1 MSNES
6 ETKTDW
12 QKREVGAL
20 WKKESPSQK
29 YFSGHVKIDDYGEE
43 KLLKVVIFSN
53 RHKSKDSHPD
63 FRIYTVDDSFKK
75 GESKPKSDSNAGD
88 SSSSEPCLAD
98 EEVL

>member
-1 MSNES
+1 MSEENKA
-6 ETKTDW
+6 KTDW

-43 KLLKVVIFSN
+43 KLLKVVVFSN
-53 RHKSKDSHPD
+53 RHKNKDNHPD
-63 FRIYTVDDSFKK
+63 FRIYTVDDARPT
-75 GESKPKSDSNAGD
+75 GNGPKEAPSQ
-88 SSSSEPCLAD
+88 EPALAD

>member
-1 MSNES
+1 MSE
-6 ETKTDW
+6 ETKKTDW

-43 KLLKVVIFSN
+43 KLLKVVVFSN
-53 RHKSKDSHPD
+53 RHKNKDNHPD
-63 FRIYTVDDSFKK
+63 FRIYTVDDS
-75 GESKPKSDSNAGD
+75 KPSA
-88 SSSSEPCLAD
+88 SSGQEKQEPALAD

>member
-1 MSNES
+1 MSNET

-12 QKREVGAL
+12 QKRECGAL

-29 YFSGHVKIDDYGEE
+29 YFSGHVKVDDDGEE
-43 KLLKVVIFSN
+43 KLLRVVVFSN

-63 FRIYTVDDSFKK
+63 FRIYTVEDSKTGPTK
-75 GESKPKSDSNAGD
+75 ESSP
-88 SSSSEPCLAD
+88 EVTET